1 MARDLPQYIEGDEFD
16 YTEAFTRPK
25 RTPAP
30 PPVEPER
37 RRGFFAGFD
46 MYFALVV
53 GVLCALGLLMV
64 YSASIDVSYQ
74 VTGKADS
81 TTYFFVRQAR
91 SMVIGSD
98 HHGVPDPD
106 RLPRVAAAGGSD
118 DVWRD
123 PAAGAGAALW

>member
-37 RRGFFAGFD
+37 RRGFFSGFD
-46 MYFALVV
+46 LYFALVV

-74 VTGKADS
+74 VTGNASS
-81 TTYFFVRQAR
+81 TTYFFVRQVR
-91 SMVIGSD
+91 SMVSGVRAKGEPVKDEGS
-98 HHGVPDPD
+98 
-106 RLPRVAAAGGSD
+106 SS
-118 DVWRD
+118 
-123 PAAGAGAALW
+123 